1 MKDQYSLVAMFNQFE
16 NLQKYSSLECWKVI
30 FSGDFVY
37 ILCECNLP
45 TYYPRFTV
53 NNDQVR
59 ENINIVLVTMF
70 N

>member
-1 MKDQYSLVAMFNQFE
+1 M
-16 NLQKYSSLECWKVI
+16 I
-30 FSGDFVY
+30 FSGDFVN
-37 ILCECNLP
+37 ILCECDLP

-70 N
+70 NQFENFPKIFITGMLEGDYFGSIL

>member
-1 MKDQYSLVAMFNQFE
+1 M
-16 NLQKYSSLECWKVI
+16 LE
-30 FSGDFVY
+30 GDYYGFY
-37 ILCECNLP
+37 FKNILCECDLP
-45 TYYPRFTV
+45 TYYPSFTL